1 MLDINCMGSNLGGE
15 WTEEVAE
22 EKEYNQTL
30 AENLATCE
38 WYSSVVHFLQKLE
51 VPPGLTSNKAQAI
64 KLRSAK
70 LCINKN
76 LLYWK

>member
-1 MLDINCMGSNLGGE
+1 
-15 WTEEVAE
+15 
-22 EKEYNQTL
+22 L